1 MSNSQIGQA
10 YDDSHAVADGL
21 LRRNPS
27 ILTMDPS
34 LMHGSA
40 IRPQV
45 LLLSSASHLL
55 DQKEKMSC
63 TTSLLNSR
71 VFLLLTGALIVTSM
85 TNLTISL
92 WLVNSLRLGN
102 VSPNKMTI
110 SFQVT
115 DYIIWKHTV
124 EQSRTWSRGLRERDR
139 IAKRVCLCRQHGYQQ
154 HKRRLRGRAADHGQ
168 WAGKRTQSQYKGRNQ
183 HFVNR

>member
-1 MSNSQIGQA
+1 MHHLITREMNYKMSNSQIGQA
-10 YDDSHAVADGL
+10 YDDSHVVADGL

-27 ILTMDPS
+27 ILTIDPS
-34 LMHGSA
+34 LTYGSA

-45 LLLSSASHLL
+45 VLLSPASRLL

-92 WLVNSLRLGN
+92 WLVKSLRLGN
-102 VSPNKMTI
+102 VSPIT
-110 SFQVT
+110 T
-115 DYIIWKHTV
+115 
-124 EQSRTWSRGLRERDR
+124 
-139 IAKRVCLCRQHGYQQ
+139 
-154 HKRRLRGRAADHGQ
+154 
-168 WAGKRTQSQYKGRNQ
+168 
-183 HFVNR
+183 